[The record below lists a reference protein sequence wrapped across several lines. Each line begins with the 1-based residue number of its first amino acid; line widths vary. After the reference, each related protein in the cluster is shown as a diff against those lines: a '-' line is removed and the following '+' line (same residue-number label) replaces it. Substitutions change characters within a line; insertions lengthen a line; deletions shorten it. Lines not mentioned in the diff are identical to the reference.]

1 MDKFPSKAEAAGLG
15 MMVKTNVRHGHT
27 HRDHACTHRHT
38 DTHTYACTHGET
50 HTHAHICTY
59 AHPDTHAHAHNAHT
73 GTHAHAHTRPHVHTR
88 LGTAASAAFS
98 AGAVRTSRPARGPW
112 ARVWLPLAYL
122 VSAASVMVTAVPQE
136 SSSPPGRA
144 LLGQASLRPPLAA
157 ASPER
162 AGTLPLL
169 IGETALTFTPA
180 HRARVP
186 VPFRPGQGRSGTGPG
201 RSQERRAPF
210 VICDTHFKCLL
221 AMDVFC
227 FGRHLCPFSILPVL

>member
-1 MDKFPSKAEAAGLG
+1 MSVMG
-15 MMVKTNVRHGHT
+15 THT
-27 HRDHACTHRHT
+27 ETTHAHT
-38 DTHTYACTHGET
+38 DTQTHTHMHAHTERHTHMHTYAHMHTQT
-50 HTHAHICTY
+50 HTHMHTMHTQAHM
-59 AHPDTHAHAHNAHT
+59 HT
-73 GTHAHAHTRPHVHTR
+73 HTRPHVHTR

-98 AGAVRTSRPARGPW
+98 AGAVRASRPARGPW
-112 ARVWLPLAYL
+112 ARVWVPLAYL

-210 VICDTHFKCLL
+210 VICDTHFKCLS